1 MSDNNVVYAE
11 AKSHRWAF
19 KNFRL
24 AWQEGTPNITFGV
37 IKDRPLYIPLE
48 EMHSFADALDE
59 MIEKIE
65 SLK

>member
-1 MSDNNVVYAE
+1 MSDKPVVYAE

-37 IKDRPLYIPLE
+37 MKDRPIFVPIE
-48 EMHSFADALDE
+48 EINNFADALDE
-59 MIEKIE
+59 LVEKIE
-65 SLK
+65 SLS